1 MGSKWLWRIIG
12 LKAVLVP
19 CVWPKPFVRSSKRSP
34 PTFACSYPDTIPLA
48 EKVRIIAREI
58 YRAEDVEIPSAVH
71 ARFAELEKN
80 GFGHFPICMAKTQYS
95 FSTDPAKKGAP
106 TGFTLPVREVRLA
119 MGAGFVVVITGDM
132 MTMPG
137 LPRVPA
143 AQSIGIDAKGNI
155 VGLFWKGAR
164 ERDWPQG
171 GCRSAG
177 ISFPSG

>member
-1 MGSKWLWRIIG
+1 MDQACADHGVKMALANHWAEG
-12 LKAVLVP
+12 GAGA
-19 CVWPKPFVRSSKRSP
+19 RSLAETVCEVIEKEPADFR
-34 PTFACSYPDTIPLA
+34 ALYPDTMSLA

-58 YRAEDVEIPSAVH
+58 YRAEDVEIPPAVH

-119 MGAGFVVVITGDM
+119 MGAGFVVVITGEM

-155 VGLFWKGAR
+155 VGLF
-164 ERDWPQG
+164 
-171 GCRSAG
+171 
-177 ISFPSG
+177 